1 MNEITNHGNLTAE
14 PALHHSPSGVAVLT
28 FSVAVNG
35 RRFNRQTNRWVD
47 KAPVFPQV
55 GAFNGMAENANA
67 TLVKAPRLPS
77 PASLSTTPGPSRV
90 VRSGAASCQPGTNT
104 AALLSYSGHTSV
116 ALLPCTS
123 TGAQDGDVQ
132 RQLVLG
138 GELESGFGQQ
148 PAIVAAVRPPTARR
162 SPQRRT
168 SNRRGSG

>member
-1 MNEITNHGNLTAE
+1 MNEITNHGNLTDE

-55 GAFNGMAENANA
+55 GAFNGLAENANA
-67 TLVKAPRLPS
+67 TLVKAPPS
-77 PASLSTTPGPSRV
+77 PASLSTTPGSPSRV

-116 ALLPCTS
+116 FLPCTAGQTPPS
-123 TGAQDGDVQ
+123 ARPKRCRSGWALRCRWPVPGPGRRATG
-132 RQLVLG
+132 
-138 GELESGFGQQ
+138 
-148 PAIVAAVRPPTARR
+148 
-162 SPQRRT
+162 
-168 SNRRGSG
+168 